1 MKIETFTVSVACKDD
16 VRREDLAASIYGF
29 LNRNLIDTTYAY
41 AAEVDG
47 STASKAPDALKIA
60 ARPAD
65 QPKKRRTRRTK
76 AEILAAMA
84 GRGELTAVERR
95 GQVPAGA
102 NAPAH
107 SGPVLAV

>member
-1 MKIETFTVSVACKDD
+1 MKIETFKVSVACKDD

-47 STASKAPDALKIA
+47 STASKAPDALAIA
-60 ARPAD
+60 ARPTYP
-65 QPKKRRTRRTK
+65 PKKRRGRRSK
-76 AEILAAMA
+76 AEILSAM
-84 GRGELTAVERR
+84 GVEADGKVIRR

-107 SGPVLAV
+107 GVPVPAM